1 MKHKC
6 VIFLTACVNPGGMAN
21 TLHTDCRQRM
31 EEYKEALCFYLQKT
45 KLPIVFCENTLCD
58 MSGEFSSYIASGRLE
73 YLTFDGNHYDKRRGK
88 GVGEI
93 EILEYA
99 FLHSKLLQDGTHIIK
114 ITGRLKVLNIKS
126 LIAVRKMFGDNCIQL
141 RISEDGVFTQSQFF
155 IAPMLFLKEYFIPLG
170 EMIDDRQ
177 CCYFEHVLGYSIKN
191 QAEYCV
197 IPFFNFPLIDGISG
211 TFGTHYN
218 IHYTLLE
225 KMYYVRKTIY
235 KCIIFD
241 NRYAQKKQNILERLL
256 IKCYYGVIF
265 VIIFVSRKIN
275 EI

>member
-31 EEYKEALCFYLQKT
+31 EEYKKALCFYLQKT

-99 FLHSKLLQDGTHIIK
+99 FLHSKLLQDGTHVIK
-114 ITGRLKVLNIKS
+114 ITGRLKVLNIRV

-141 RISEDGVFTQSQFF
+141 RINKDGTFVHSQIF
-155 IAPMLFLKEYFIPLG
+155 IAPVLFLKKYFIPLK
-170 EMIDDRQ
+170 EYVDDRDYI
-177 CCYFEHVLGYSIKN
+177 YFEHMLGKAVKEQN
-191 QAEYCV
+191 EYDL
-197 IPFFNFPLIDGISG
+197 FPLFDIPLIRGISG
-211 TFGTHYN
+211 TNTQAYQSN
-218 IHYTLLE
+218 LSVYERLQC
-225 KMYYVRKTIY
+225 VRWVLADNLYFNKKYALKKRPFVNQFLVKIYWTI
-235 KCIIFD
+235 IIFCVLVC
-241 NRYAQKKQNILERLL
+241 QL
-256 IKCYYGVIF
+256 II
-265 VIIFVSRKIN
+265 RK
-275 EI
+275 

>member
-155 IAPMLFLKEYFIPLG
+155 IAPMLFLKEYFLN
-170 EMIDDRQ
+170 
-177 CCYFEHVLGYSIKN
+177 S
-191 QAEYCV
+191 A
-197 IPFFNFPLIDGISG
+197 
-211 TFGTHYN
+211 
-218 IHYTLLE
+218 TLL
-225 KMYYVRKTIY
+225 
-235 KCIIFD
+235 
-241 NRYAQKKQNILERLL
+241 
-256 IKCYYGVIF
+256 
-265 VIIFVSRKIN
+265 
-275 EI
+275 

>member
-99 FLHSKLLQDGTHIIK
+99 FLRHSCKY
-114 ITGRLKVLNIKS
+114 
-126 LIAVRKMFGDNCIQL
+126 
-141 RISEDGVFTQSQFF
+141 
-155 IAPMLFLKEYFIPLG
+155 P
-170 EMIDDRQ
+170 
-177 CCYFEHVLGYSIKN
+177 
-191 QAEYCV
+191 
-197 IPFFNFPLIDGISG
+197 
-211 TFGTHYN
+211 
-218 IHYTLLE
+218 
-225 KMYYVRKTIY
+225 
-235 KCIIFD
+235 
-241 NRYAQKKQNILERLL
+241 
-256 IKCYYGVIF
+256 
-265 VIIFVSRKIN
+265 
-275 EI
+275 